1 MSKPFKLCC
10 QQYKFILNVHIRIIL
25 LTIMIIVNHKFN
37 LYVIYNFFITQEQSI
52 NIKILWLLF

>member
-37 LYVIYNFFITQEQSI
+37 LYVIYIFFFTQEQSF
-52 NIKILWLLF
+52 NIKIL